1 MSIAYF
7 DGVIVGGG
15 LVGAA
20 LAVALAEQGKE
31 IALLELRPPQ
41 LDLQAAFTIRKSNA
55 QRIFVAK
62 AMRC

>member
-20 LAVALAEQGKE
+20 LALALAEQGKD

-41 LDLQAAFTIRKSNA
+41 LNLQADATD
-55 QRIFVAK
+55 
-62 AMRC
+62 